1 MGIHD
6 RDYYRDGSRGMFES
20 FGQQGVTVWLIAIT
34 CAVFL
39 GQMVGKD
46 LAGVRDLALAPLTA
60 EGIYDTRLIA
70 QGEVWRLF
78 TPIFLHGSLWH
89 LACNM
94 LVLYWTG
101 TRLETQYGGKE
112 FLAFYL
118 LAGVCAN
125 AGYFLLQITGL
136 MPPSLAVGASG
147 AVTAA
152 LVLYAFHY
160 PRQRVYLY
168 FVVPMP
174 IWFLVVLYV
183 ALDTFGALG
192 AVRGQVA
199 YAVHLC
205 GAFFGLLY
213 FQSGRRITAL
223 LPSLP
228 SRAARRAQPRLRVV
242 PPDST
247 LESEPEPVGAAVP
260 SPRPAEPAPDEHL
273 EARVDRILEKVSKFG
288 QESLTPEERELLFRA
303 SELYKKRRK

>member
-6 RDYYRDGSRGMFES
+6 RDYYRDGSRGVFES
-20 FGQQGVTVWLIAIT
+20 FGQQGATVWLIAIT
-34 CAVFL
+34 CVVFL
-39 GQMVGKD
+39 ADFVT
-46 LAGVRDLALAPLTA
+46 RDLGNFVLLRY
-60 EGIYDTRLIA
+60 GIYDPRLIA
-70 QGEVWRLF
+70 EGEVWRLF
-78 TPIFLHGSLWH
+78 TPIFLHAGLWH

-101 TRLETQYGGKE
+101 TRLEQHYGGKE

-118 LAGVCAN
+118 CAGVFAN
-125 AGYFLLQITGL
+125 LGYFVMQAAGL
-136 MPPSLAVGASG
+136 MPFARAVGASG

-152 LVLYAFHY
+152 MIVYAFHY

-168 FVVPMP
+168 FFIPMP
-174 IWFLVVLYV
+174 IWLLVVLYV

-192 AVRGQVA
+192 AINGQVA

-205 GAFFGLLY
+205 GAFFGLVY

-223 LPSLP
+223 LPSP
-228 SRAARRAQPRLRVV
+228 SARSPRHVQPRLRVV

-247 LESEPEPVGAAVP
+247 AEVEPLPEPVGAAVP
-260 SPRPAEPAPDEHL
+260 SPRPPESPPDEHL
-273 EARVDRILEKVSKFG
+273 EARVDRILEKVSKYG